1 MRISDWSSDVY
12 SSDLLGIEPAGR
24 PLPHADGLQA
34 EPKEIGPAEE
44 PEDVEDHD
52 ADDPGPNAGDQR
64 ERRPDDVADEMA
76 AEKAGARH
84 ASLAGADP
92 EQGPEGW
99 SRRERVGRP
108 GPARSQRDRCVHDV
122 PPPPE
127 IGRAH
132 V

>member
-12 SSDLLGIEPAGR
+12 SSDLLGIEPAVR

-52 ADDPGPNAGDQR
+52 ADDPGPNDGDQR

-76 AEKAGARH
+76 AER
-84 ASLAGADP
+84 S
-92 EQGPEGW
+92 EE
-99 SRRERVGRP
+99 RRVGKEGVSECR
-108 GPARSQRDRCVHDV
+108 ARWWPDHKKKKNKARNSNKHR
-122 PPPPE
+122 
-127 IGRAH
+127 
-132 V
+132 